1 MYKTDRHKWIG
12 GLVIILIIYTL
23 FYNFFAVR
31 AYTYEIP
38 RKLRHVIKFGT
49 TIAVYFVGTY
59 HLGKLKDQWM
69 AHLWHFIHISLLMI
83 ITGIGIFD
91 WTFGMVSY
99 KTKELAASMQEFLIS
114 PVLYVGMGLINQ
126 KLKSSA

>member
-23 FYNFFAVR
+23 FYNFFADR

-114 PVLYVGMGLINQ
+114 PVLYVGIGLINQ